1 MTESAHHQLET
12 ATVDSLLGALSN
24 EPNRRVLSYLREV
37 PGTAVSLDE
46 LARYV
51 DQNQSETDP
60 ESPDRTA
67 IYLHHTGLPKLAE
80 AGIVEYDH
88 HSKTITC
95 QNHPVLERGLLG
107 SLIELE

>member
-1 MTESAHHQLET
+1 MNESSHPQSET
-12 ATVDSLLGALSN
+12 ATVDSLIGAFSN
-24 EPNRRVLSYLREV
+24 ESNRCVLSYLREE

-51 DQNQSETDP
+51 DRNRSGVDR

-67 IYLHHTGLPKLAE
+67 IYLHHVSLPKLAA
-80 AGIVEYDH
+80 AGVVDYDH

-95 QNHPVLERGLLG
+95 QDHPVLERGFLG
-107 SLIELE
+107 SLIDSE